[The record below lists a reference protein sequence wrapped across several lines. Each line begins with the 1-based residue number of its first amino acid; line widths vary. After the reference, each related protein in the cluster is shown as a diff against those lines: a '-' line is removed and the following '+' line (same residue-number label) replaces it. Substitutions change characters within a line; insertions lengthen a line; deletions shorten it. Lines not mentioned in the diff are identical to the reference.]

1 MTYIQANFC
10 NSMVDMD
17 LFFLQICAIQLRPE
31 TYLLRAIES
40 FGVSEWLGKC
50 LLPQPQETEQD
61 SMMEGLLTFLSTV
74 VSSRTN
80 LGNTEQTQCSIEI
93 SALLATGDR
102 THSQLLEL
110 MPERSGNSHAR
121 NFEDYLKK
129 LSQFNKPPPL
139 SENLEQGL
147 YVPKP
152 IVWEEHYDPLHVL
165 LRAVQRR
172 DFQNSMDRF
181 HDYVKQAQKMPKS
194 GNLWPPFRLPGP
206 VGAAYSDPAC
216 ILNSRILHAMILG
229 ILNRA
234 VNYHNV
240 SEHLTSLAIFLLE
253 AAVEYGSRITKGGP
267 ESNRTVSLPTSTAF
281 NEDIPKLLCVYPG
294 DCLHENLRQHV
305 TRVEL
310 PSVEPQNSPANYN
323 NTTFDSDVEWDVSE
337 GEPYATLMH
346 QNSDTSPTRLEVA
359 IPQDLSIVREQ
370 SLVLRQDTMEEDEP
384 VAMVAIEPYEPI
396 QLVPSVQAIAE
407 YTPQHHSNT
416 DTTPIG
422 QHLALPSNQ
431 LPSETGMEVVVR
443 RNYGVVATGGADE
456 TGRPPNEMFSQTNP
470 GTILPFQRVQPV
482 AVPSRNMD
490 IVAINA
496 NGQRRHNIPSAFKS
510 KPMESNSISDPDF
523 IIIEESILSLLL
535 RLHSQLSGTLDSFS
549 LEEIPK
555 DADASCDTHDTGA
568 HNDGDENMEVN
579 YEAGPSNRSN
589 ASQTN
594 FSRQIFISE
603 SRIGDGPFF
612 IGNLL
617 RKIAKADETNARTI
631 NEIRHRLWPNQREK
645 QAEQKA
651 KEALEKEE
659 RRRRARERQKQ
670 MMEKMANDQKKF
682 MEQSTEYMDC
692 DDIETNEKE
701 YMCSMC
707 RKTEPSTEKNPI
719 GLIVLD
725 ESSGVLGHRRK
736 FGETFKLPLS
746 DDAAKPIESARL
758 ATEFTKRTEYL
769 TYLFGDE
776 SWSLTNNNSF
786 DTGVYVQSCGHYV
799 HLMCHEAYLR
809 TLSSPRQPNLEQGE
823 FLCPFCRQLSNS
835 VLPLSSQTDKP
846 SSIVRTVNVESSYES
861 LLNELTTLIRENERP
876 PVNFNTI
883 EFRRSVYSLLFSTAQ
898 ASMQATT
905 KLFEGMGRA
914 FVDMTK
920 STHRNLQRPEPTF
933 RRIFLF
939 VTSVART
946 NLEAEIIQRGGSLC
960 TNDSLRYRPK
970 RECLGEYRPKNFK
983 VPFNQIDTIVHFF
996 FRFQCRC

>member
-40 FGVSEWLGKC
+40 FGVTEWLGMC
-50 LLPQPQETEQD
+50 PLSQPQEMEQD
-61 SMMEGLLTFLSTV
+61 SMMEGLLTFLSTI

-80 LGNTEQTQCSIEI
+80 LGNVEQTQCSIEI

-121 NFEDYLKK
+121 NFEEYLKE

-152 IVWEEHYDPLHVL
+152 IIWEEHYDPLHVL

-181 HDYVKQAQKMPKS
+181 HNYVKQAKKMPKS

-216 ILNSRILHAMILG
+216 ILNSRVLHAMILG
-229 ILNRA
+229 ILYRA

-240 SEHLTSLAIFLLE
+240 SEHMMSLAIFLLE
-253 AAVEYGSRITKGGP
+253 VAVEYTNCIPKDAL
-267 ESNRTVSLPTSTAF
+267 ECNRTLSLSSAAAPS
-281 NEDIPKLLCVYPG
+281 EDTTKLLCVYPG
-294 DCLHENLRQHV
+294 DCLNENLRQHV

-337 GEPYATLMH
+337 GEPYPTLMH
-346 QNSDTSPTRLEVA
+346 QNSDASPTRLEVA

-370 SLVLRQDTMEEDEP
+370 SLVRRQDSLEDEDS
-384 VAMVAIEPYEPI
+384 VAMAALEPYEPM
-396 QLVPSVQAIAE
+396 QLVSSVQAIAE
-407 YTPQHHSNT
+407 YTPQGHSNS
-416 DTTPIG
+416 DVNPIG

-443 RNYGVVATGGADE
+443 RNYGVVATGGADD
-456 TGRPPNEMFSQTNP
+456 TVRPPNEMFSQTNP

-496 NGQRRHNIPSAFKS
+496 NGQRRHNNASAFKS
-510 KPMESNSISDPDF
+510 KPMENSGISDPDF
-523 IIIEESILSLLL
+523 IVIEESILSLLL
-535 RLHSQLSGTLDSFS
+535 KLHSQLSGTLDSFS
-549 LEEIPK
+549 FDETSSAEGVQD
-555 DADASCDTHDTGA
+555 DARHTNADG
-568 HNDGDENMEVN
+568 DGDETMEIN

-594 FSRQIFISE
+594 FSKQIVISE
-603 SRIGDGPFF
+603 SRIGDGPYF

-617 RKIAKADETNARTI
+617 RKIAKSDVTNARTI

-651 KEALEKEE
+651 KEASEKEE
-659 RRRRARERQKQ
+659 RSKRARERQKQ
-670 MMEKMANDQKKF
+670 MMDKMANDQKKF
-682 MEQSTEYMDC
+682 MKQATEYMDC
-692 DDIETNEKE
+692 GDDETFDDTENMEYLREKE
-701 YMCSMC
+701 YMCTMC
-707 RKTEPSTEKNPI
+707 FTTEPSTEANPF
-719 GLIVLD
+719 GLVVLD

-736 FGETFKLPLS
+736 FGETFKLPLA
-746 DDAAKPIESARL
+746 DDEVKPIERARL
-758 ATEFTKRTEYL
+758 ATDFMKRTELL
-769 TYLFGDE
+769 TSLFGDE

-799 HLMCHEAYLR
+799 HLKCIEAYLR
-809 TLSSPRQPNLEQGE
+809 SLPSSSSQQQGE
-823 FLCPFCRQLSNS
+823 FLCPVCRQLSNS
-835 VLPLSSQTDKP
+835 VLPLCSQTEKP
-846 SSIVRTVNVESSYES
+846 SSVVRIAEPSYET

-876 PVNFNTI
+876 PVNLNAI
-883 EFRRSVYSLLFSTAQ
+883 EFRRFVYSLLFSTAQ

-905 KLFEGMGRA
+905 KLFEAMGRA

-960 TNDSLRYRPK
+960 TDDSLRYRPK
-970 RECLGEYRPKNFK
+970 RDCLGKSHTFCGMNG
-983 VPFNQIDTIVHFF
+983 VLQ
-996 FRFQCRC
+996 

>member
-40 FGVSEWLGKC
+40 FGVTEWLGMC
-50 LLPQPQETEQD
+50 PLSQPQEMEQD
-61 SMMEGLLTFLSTV
+61 SMMEGLLTFLSTI

-80 LGNTEQTQCSIEI
+80 LGNAEQAQCSIEI

-121 NFEDYLKK
+121 NFEEYLRE
-129 LSQFNKPPPL
+129 LSQFNKPPAL

-181 HDYVKQAQKMPKS
+181 HNYVKQAGKMPKS

-206 VGAAYSDPAC
+206 VGTAYSDPAC

-229 ILNRA
+229 ILYRA

-240 SEHLTSLAIFLLE
+240 SEHMMSLAIFLLE
-253 AAVEYGSRITKGGP
+253 IAVEYTNRVPKDSL
-267 ESNRTVSLPTSTAF
+267 ECNRTVSLSSAATSS
-281 NEDIPKLLCVYPG
+281 EDTPKLLCVYPG
-294 DCLHENLRQHV
+294 DCLNENLRQHV

-337 GEPYATLMH
+337 GEPYPTLMH
-346 QNSDTSPTRLEVA
+346 QNSDASPTRLEVA

-370 SLVLRQDTMEEDEP
+370 SLVLRQDTMEEDES
-384 VAMVAIEPYEPI
+384 VAMAALEPYEPL

-407 YTPQHHSNT
+407 YTPQRHSNVEAN
-416 DTTPIG
+416 PIG

-443 RNYGVVATGGADE
+443 RNYGVVATGGADD
-456 TGRPPNEMFSQTNP
+456 TGRPPNEMFSQANP

-496 NGQRRHNIPSAFKS
+496 NGQRRHNNASAFKS
-510 KPMESNSISDPDF
+510 KPMDNSVITDPDF
-523 IIIEESILSLLL
+523 IVIEESILSLLL
-535 RLHSQLSGTLDSFS
+535 KLHSQLSGTLDSFS
-549 LEEIPK
+549 LEETSK
-555 DADASCDTHDTGA
+555 AGSASDETHNSNAD
-568 HNDGDENMEVN
+568 NDGDETMEIN
-579 YEAGPSNRSN
+579 YEAGPSNRTN

-594 FSRQIFISE
+594 FSKQILISD

-617 RKIAKADETNARTI
+617 HKIANSDETNARTI
-631 NEIRHRLWPNQREK
+631 NDIRHRLWPNQREK

-651 KEALEKEE
+651 KEAMEKEE
-659 RRRRARERQKQ
+659 RRKRARERQKQ
-670 MMEKMANDQKKF
+670 MMEKIANDQKKF
-682 MEQSTEYMDC
+682 MEQATEYMDC
-692 DDIETNEKE
+692 GDDETFDDAEHMEYLREKE
-701 YMCSMC
+701 YMCIIC
-707 RKTEPSTEKNPI
+707 NTTEPSTEANPI
-719 GLIVLD
+719 GLVVLD

-736 FGETFKLPLS
+736 FGETFKLPLA
-746 DDAAKPIESARL
+746 DDEVKPVERARL
-758 ATEFTKRTEYL
+758 ATEFTRRTESL

-799 HLMCHEAYLR
+799 HLKCHEAYLR
-809 TLSSPRQPNLEQGE
+809 SLSSSSSQRQQNLEQGE
-823 FLCPFCRQLSNS
+823 FLCPVCRQLSNS
-835 VLPLSSQTDKP
+835 VLPLSSQTEKP
-846 SSIVRTVNVESSYES
+846 SSVVRIAEPTYES

-876 PVNFNTI
+876 PVNLNAI
-883 EFRRSVYSLLFSTAQ
+883 EFRRFVYSLLFSTAQ

-905 KLFEGMGRA
+905 KLFEAMGRA

-970 RECLGEYRPKNFK
+970 RECLGECLCSWL
-983 VPFNQIDTIVHFF
+983 T
-996 FRFQCRC
+996 